1 MKAITALASILS
13 AAAFSAQA
21 DTISLNSPMQAASL
35 HEGGIDM
42 VVYYLD
48 EEDHFQ
54 LVANYL
60 DITDTTT
67 PLRIRMG
74 LTDGDRTSFQLPGLP
89 HVIYSFER
97 TGTKVVATAD
107 LLGSHIASK

>member
-1 MKAITALASILS
+1 MKKIIALASILT

-21 DTISLNSPMQAASL
+21 EMISLESPMQAASL
-35 HEGGIDM
+35 HEGGVDM
-42 VVYYLD
+42 VVHYLD

-60 DITDTTT
+60 DGTDPTT
-67 PLRIRMG
+67 PNTIRMA
-74 LTDGDRTSFQLPGLP
+74 LTDGDRSSFNLPGVA

-97 TGTKVVATAD
+97 VGSSVIATAD
-107 LLGSHIASK
+107 PITQQVASN

>member
-1 MKAITALASILS
+1 MKKIIALASILS

-21 DTISLNSPMQAASL
+21 EMISLESPMQAASL
-35 HEGGIDM
+35 HEGGVDM

-60 DITDTTT
+60 DGTD
-67 PLRIRMG
+67 PASPSRIRMG
-74 LTDGDRTSFQLPGLP
+74 LVDGDRTSFSLPGIP
-89 HVIYSFER
+89 QVIYSFER
-97 TGTKVVATAD
+97 IGSSVIATAD
-107 LLGSHIASK
+107 LLGQQVAAK